1 MSQSSASAGQH
12 GPEVRSDCRVT
23 IWAAAGTPTI
33 EIQSK
38 VAALYGTAIRDLAQ
52 TTLAMLSAAS
62 LSLLIEDSGA
72 LPYVIQARIEAAVR
86 RLQPEV
92 ALTAL
97 PALNPAAQRPPRAR
111 LRRTRLYLPG
121 NTPKFFINA
130 GLHQPDAVILDLEDS
145 VPPAEK
151 DAALVLVRNALR
163 AVDFYGAERL
173 VRINAPPQGLDEIRT
188 LASHGVDAFLLPKVE
203 QAETVQSAAA
213 LLDQLGAASSGLI
226 PIVESAHGVLNAYPI
241 ASASPRVFALA
252 IGLEDY
258 TADIGA
264 QRTAAGRESLWAQ
277 SQVVNAARAA
287 GVQPLASVYS
297 AIDDEDGLRSWIE
310 QARGLGFEG
319 AGCLHPRQ
327 VRVVHESL
335 APSPAEAA
343 QARRIVEAFE
353 AAQAA
358 GLGAL
363 ALDGKMIDAP
373 VVARARRM
381 LRIFE
386 ATL

>member
-1 MSQSSASAGQH
+1 MSQPTASAGQH

-23 IWAAAGTPTI
+23 AWPSDGAPTI
-33 EIQSK
+33 QVESR
-38 VAALYGTAIRDLAQ
+38 VAALYGAAIRDLAH
-52 TTLAMLSAAS
+52 TTLAALGAAGLS
-62 LSLLIEDSGA
+62 LSIEDSGA

-86 RLQPEV
+86 RLRPDMAQ
-92 ALTAL
+92 LAL
-97 PALNPAAQRPPRAR
+97 PALNPAAQRTPRTS

-173 VRINAPPQGLDEIRT
+173 VRVNAPPQGLDEIRT
-188 LASHGVDAFLLPKVE
+188 LAPQGVDAFLLPKVE
-203 QAETVQSAAA
+203 QAETIQNAAA
-213 LLDQLGAASSGLI
+213 LLDNLGANSIGLI
-226 PIVESAHGVLNAYPI
+226 PIVESARGVLNAYAI
-241 ASASPRVFALA
+241 ASASPRVVALA

-264 QRTAAGRESLWAQ
+264 QRSAAGRESLWAQ

-297 AIDDEDGLRSWIE
+297 AIDDERGLSAWVE
-310 QARGLGFEG
+310 EMRGLGFEG

-327 VRVVHESL
+327 VRIVHASL

-373 VVARARRM
+373 VVARARRLLGM
-381 LRIFE
+381 L
-386 ATL
+386 